1 MEQTQ
6 TMALTLDTQLQAR
19 GPAAAIVLTDD
30 QVAALSSARAFPVT
44 VTIDGHTVRL
54 RLARM
59 GGENLIGMSR
69 AVRAELGV
77 EAGQQ
82 VRAEIAPDEESREV
96 DLPAELTAAL
106 AQDPALQQ
114 AWQALA
120 PSRRKEHVRQLT
132 EAKQEATRQRR
143 LAAIVDSLRG

>member
-1 MEQTQ
+1 MS
-6 TMALTLDTQLQAR
+6 LTLDTELQAR

-30 QVAALSSARAFPVT
+30 QVAALSQARAFPVT

-59 GGENLIGMSR
+59 AGENLIGMSR

-82 VRAEIAPDEESREV
+82 VRVVVALDESSREV
-96 DLPAELTAAL
+96 EPPLDLAAAL
-106 AQDPALQQ
+106 ESDPALND
-114 AWQALA
+114 AWQALSA
-120 PSRRKEHVRQLT
+120 SRRKEHVRRLT
-132 EAKQEATRQRR
+132 EAKQETTRQRR
-143 LAAIVDSLRG
+143 LAAVLDSLRG